1 MTELFWNIFKKS
13 GNLDAFLAY
22 KEFSKFGA
30 KNDTTLENNF
40 LNNREQNSK
49 DTTII

>member
-22 KEFSKFGA
+22 KEFSELNRA
-30 KNDTTLENNF
+30 KLNTTDSDLKTQNF
-40 LNNREQNSK
+40 TNV
-49 DTTII
+49 